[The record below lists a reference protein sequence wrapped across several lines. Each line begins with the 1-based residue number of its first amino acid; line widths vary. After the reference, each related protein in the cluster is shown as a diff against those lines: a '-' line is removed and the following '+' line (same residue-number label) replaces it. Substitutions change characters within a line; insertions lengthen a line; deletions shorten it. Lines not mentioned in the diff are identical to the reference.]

1 MADDYIGRQ
10 FGNYQLLRLIG
21 KGSFAAVYLAEHR
34 YLEVPAAIKLLHV
47 EMNPVAYANFHR
59 EARTIAHLQ
68 HAHIVR
74 VTDFGIEDQTPYLAM
89 EYMPYGTL
97 RTLYPKQTRVPL
109 NQVVAYAKQIAPALD
124 YAHQQQVIHRD
135 IKPENILLNARNE
148 AVLSDFGIAL
158 AQETLNSTVAQQPA
172 GTPLYMAPE
181 QIARTPCAASDQYAL
196 GVLIYEWLAGE
207 LPFQG
212 SLFEVLSQHMHRPPP
227 SLCARMPQLP
237 RQVEAVVF
245 KALSKNPRDRFAN
258 VQDFATLLEKACFA
272 QSPQS
277 FSLPTVPNPTVYTT
291 LPVQAAGIQVQTA
304 TVLQP
309 PPVTPPYV
317 ATRAVAEPPPTITPA
332 STQKEG
338 SLSQSSLTQ
347 ANRRRLLRRVRAF
360 WVEGVLQHSLHG
372 AALIALG
379 LQEQPDAI
387 ASPWSLALQA
397 PAVAPRSLST
407 GTRITQVYDATEGE
421 LLILGAPGSGK
432 TTLLLELARDLLE
445 RAERD
450 EAQPIPVVFNLS
462 SWALK
467 RQRLTDWLVEE
478 LLSKYQV
485 PRKLGRALVS
495 SEHILPL
502 LDGLDEVAPKE
513 RIACIGAINSY
524 RQEHG
529 LVPMV
534 VCCRHVDYLELNTRL
549 RLDNAVV
556 VQPLTER
563 QIDDYLRSGGEP
575 LRALWLALHQD
586 AELRELAHTPLM
598 LSILTL
604 TYHGMPIEQL
614 SQSSSPGGRQRQVF
628 EHYVKR
634 MLTGK
639 GTDPRYTQQKT
650 IHWLSKLARQ
660 LVQRNQTAFYIE
672 RMQPDWLTER
682 WALRSYPRMAAGLI
696 FGLFGFLLLGPI
708 SGLLLFV
715 ALATLRPPFL
725 GISIPIE
732 VLFPSWMFL
741 LGLVFGLFNGLTY
754 RLKHSAKKKW
764 IWGGRIAR
772 GTLNGLLAG
781 LSIGLPLGLLAYQES
796 TSDLNSIIS
805 LVGIVLVVGVVVG
818 VVFFLIDSLLGLQM
832 TEIRPTE
839 TFAWSWWR
847 MARNV
852 GKFASIALLGLLFLE
867 LIFDLLAGISRENK
881 GNWSVSAISLL
892 SGLVQGNWSF
902 MQQLG
907 WFCVLISGLIGALTG
922 GLSSDILAE
931 RNLTKPNQG
940 IRRSA
945 RHSVLLGIIGT
956 VVSGAASGLLAY
968 IALPGHNVTLAISLA
983 FLFGPL
989 LGLII
994 GLRVGGVALIQ
1005 HLVLR
1010 WLLWRTRFAPWNY
1023 ARFLDYAA
1031 KHVLLRKVGGGYIFV
1046 HRLLLE
1052 YFASLDSPDLFIYDQ
1067 ETIAPD
1073 HR

>member
-47 EMNPVAYANFHR
+47 EMNPVAYANFHH

-109 NQVVAYAKQIAPALD
+109 DQVVAYAKQIAPALD

-196 GVLIYEWLAGE
+196 SVLIYEWLAGE

-317 ATRAVAEPPPTITPA
+317 ATRAVAEPPPTTTPA

-407 GTRITQVYDATEGE
+407 GTRITQIYDATEGE

-586 AELRELAHTPLM
+586 AELRGLAHTPLM

-604 TYHGMPIEQL
+604 TYHGMPVEQL
-614 SQSSSPGGRQRQVF
+614 LQPSSPGGRQRQVF
-628 EHYVKR
+628 ERYVER

-639 GTDPRYTQQKT
+639 ESDPRYTQQKT
-650 IHWLSKLARQ
+650 IHWLSQLAQR
-660 LVQRNQTAFYIE
+660 LVQRNQTVFYIE
-672 RMQPDWLTER
+672 RMQPDWLKER
-682 WALRSYPRMAAGLI
+682 WALRRY
-696 FGLFGFLLLGPI
+696 
-708 SGLLLFV
+708 
-715 ALATLRPPFL
+715 PFL
-725 GISIPIE
+725 AA
-732 VLFPSWMFL
+732 
-741 LGLVFGLFNGLTY
+741 GLVFGLFGFFIPGPMSSFLLFLALDSTIKSSKSSLESTLLLGASLLTWFLATLLFGLLNGLTY
-754 RLKHSAKKKW
+754 GWERKPRVRKKW
-764 IWGGRIAR
+764 SWRRIGGRIIR
-772 GTLNGLLAG
+772 STLNGLFTG
-781 LSIGLPLGLLAYQES
+781 LSLGIPLGLFIN
-796 TSDLNSIIS
+796 TVVKDLDPN
-805 LVGIVLVVGVVVG
+805 LLLLGIVLTTGVMSG
-818 VVFFLIDSLLGLQM
+818 PLFFLIDGLLGIQI

-839 TFAWSWWR
+839 TFAWSWRR
-847 MARNV
+847 MARNFVKFV
-852 GKFASIALLGLLFLE
+852 GLALLILLPLVLVSNLIIALYGEIITNWTASIL
-867 LIFDLLAGISRENK
+867 
-881 GNWSVSAISLL
+881 SLL
-892 SGLVQGNWSF
+892 SDVVQGDWSF
-902 MQQLG
+902 MQQIG
-907 WFCVLISGLIGALTG
+907 WFCLLISGLIGALTG
-922 GLSSDILAE
+922 GLSSDVLAE

-940 IRRSA
+940 IRRSV
-945 RHSVLLGIIGT
+945 RHSVLLGSAG
-956 VVSGAASGLLAY
+956 VVVGGIASGLVTY
-968 IALPGHNVTLAISLA
+968 VALPAHNLVGSSVFA
-983 FLFGPL
+983 FFFGPL

-994 GLRVGGVALIQ
+994 GLRVGGVAFLQ
-1005 HLVLR
+1005 HFALR
-1010 WLLWRTRFAPWNY
+1010 WLLWKTRTIPWNY
-1023 ARFLDYAA
+1023 SRFLDYAA
-1031 KHVLLRKVGGGYIFV
+1031 RHVLLRKVGGGYIFV

-1052 YFASLDSPDLFIYDQ
+1052 YFASLAPPDSSKK
-1067 ETIAPD
+1067 
-1073 HR
+1073 